1 MNSRTLLIILL
12 VFLLG
17 VGAILTIA
25 ELFKEAPAPARMTPA
40 IAAVQIEPYTV
51 ITQDMIKAGTEV
63 RQSEAVQK
71 GLYPADAVVGKMA
84 TDLIV
89 PNTLISG
96 VNAKPIEEVR
106 FVEDLG
112 LEVVSFQAGVDR
124 LVGGKLRPGHIINLY
139 GYGRDDETRKNYT
152 TMIEPRLWVVN
163 VSQAGRDV
171 EVATPQPD
179 VETGEYSEV
188 IGGQMGMA
196 TLITVATEPQRAMRI
211 IDALGA
217 QGLQAWVTLAANQTV
232 DFTRAATPAAT
243 ARPPATPGLPLD
255 LALTAT
261 ALWKQINSTPAAR
274 PPRTGFG
281 GSR

>member
-1 MNSRTLLIILL
+1 MNSRSLLIILL

-25 ELFKEAPAPARMTPA
+25 ELFKAPAQPARMTPA

-51 ITQDMIKAGTEV
+51 ITQDMLKAGTAV
-63 RQSEAVQK
+63 RQSEALDK
-71 GLYPADAVVGKMA
+71 GLYPAEAVVGKMS
-84 TDLIV
+84 TELIS

-124 LVGGKLRPGHIINLY
+124 LVGGQLKPGHIINLY
-139 GYGRDDETRKNYT
+139 GFGRDEVAKRNYT
-152 TMIEPRLWVVN
+152 TMIEPRLWVVG
-163 VSQAGRDV
+163 VSSAGRDI
-171 EVATPQPD
+171 EVITPQPD
-179 VETGEYSEV
+179 PETGDYSEIV
-188 IGGQMGMA
+188 GGSPGVA
-196 TLITVATEPQRAMRI
+196 TLITIATEPQRAMNI

-243 ARPPATPGLPLD
+243 AKAPNTPGLPLD

>member
-1 MNSRTLLIILL
+1 MNSRTLLIIAL
-12 VFLLG
+12 VVLLG

-25 ELFKEAPAPARMTPA
+25 ELFKTPATPASMTPA

-51 ITQDMIKAGTEV
+51 ITQDMIKAGQPV
-63 RQSEAVQK
+63 RQSVAIEK
-71 GLYPADAVVGKMA
+71 GLYPAEAVIGKMA
-84 TDLIV
+84 TDLIT
-89 PNTLISG
+89 PNTLING

-124 LVGGKLRPGHIINLY
+124 LVGGQLRPGHIVNLY
-139 GYGRDDETRKNYT
+139 GFGRDEKTRENFT
-152 TMIEPRLWVVN
+152 VMVEPRLWVVN
-163 VSQAGRDV
+163 VSQSGRDV
-171 EVATPQPD
+171 DSATPQPD
-179 VETGEYSEV
+179 PETGEYKET
-188 IGGQMGMA
+188 IGGQMGTA
-196 TLITVATEPQRAMRI
+196 TLITVATKPQNAMHI
-211 IDALGA
+211 IDSLGA

-243 ARPPATPGLPLD
+243 AKAPATPGLPLD

-261 ALWKQINSTPAAR
+261 ALWKQINSTPVAG